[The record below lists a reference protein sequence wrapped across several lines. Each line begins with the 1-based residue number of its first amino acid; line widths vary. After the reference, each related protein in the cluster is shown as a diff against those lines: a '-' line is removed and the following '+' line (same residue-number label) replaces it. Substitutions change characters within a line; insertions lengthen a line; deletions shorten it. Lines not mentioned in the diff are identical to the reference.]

1 MILPPTYTSASSYRD
16 TDSSNESFESDS
28 SSHVNVSNNS
38 TTLEQTNW
46 SEQVTEN
53 QDSWKQ
59 TNKDHLWPEESSKS
73 WKISNSEDRLINWS
87 LQENGSESF
96 LKSLMQTPIIPRGF
110 PPAPPKP
117 DSPPEVLPQ

>member
-1 MILPPTYTSASSYRD
+1 MALPPTYTSASSYRD

-28 SSHVNVSNNS
+28 SCHVNVSNNS

-59 TNKDHLWPEESSKS
+59 TNKDNLWSEESNKS
-73 WKISNSEDRLINWS
+73 WRISNSEDRLINWS
-87 LQENGSESF
+87 LQENGSGSF

-110 PPAPPKP
+110 PLAPPKP
-117 DSPPEVLPQ
+117 DSPPEVLP

>member
-1 MILPPTYTSASSYRD
+1 MALPPTYTSASSYRD

-59 TNKDHLWPEESSKS
+59 TNKDNLWLEESNKS

-96 LKSLMQTPIIPRGF
+96 LKSLMQTPIIPRRF
-110 PPAPPKP
+110 ALAPPKP
-117 DSPPEVLPQ
+117 DSPPEVLP